1 MTRQERVSL
10 HKKQERLQVGDGTP
24 SVTDMKEGVPELRY
38 VEGSGLTEYTRFNN
52 VLHEKVLEKSNV
64 KEVISSNKW
73 YQPDLENNW
82 VVYHAT
88 AYNRPEYMIDSNGF
102 VHLRG
107 MLKDGDAEND
117 DMFSLPQ
124 GFRPAK
130 SESFAGVS
138 SSGFAGIVV
147 DADGDVRAYTG
158 GSTTWTSLDGITFEG
173 GY

>member
-1 MTRQERVSL
+1 MTRQERVAL
-10 HKKQERLQVGDGTP
+10 HSKQERTHIISGTP
-24 SVTDMKEGVPELRY
+24 VPTDLKEGVPELRSVSGGGL
-38 VEGSGLTEYTRFNN
+38 VEFVRHNG
-52 VLHEKVLEKSNV
+52 VLHKKVLEEMTSHSKSN
-64 KEVISSNKW
+64 IW
-73 YQPDLENNW
+73 YDPTLENNW
-82 VVYHAT
+82 V
-88 AYNRPEYMIDSNGF
+88 AYNAANNSPQYLIDDNGF

-107 MLKDGDAEND
+107 IVKDGDGGGYD
-117 DMFSLPQ
+117 IFSLPQ

-130 SESFAGVS
+130 IEVLAGVS